1 MSCYRLTENL
11 SKMENKES
19 KERIIAEYLTSGLS
33 YRQAAPKYGV
43 NFRTLHGWVKEYKG
57 QMKKPSKAVIVK
69 PVPALPPEQEPLP
82 TDVKL
87 LQAELRK
94 ARLHNQALE
103 QVIAIAEEELGL
115 PIRKKSGTKRS

>member
-1 MSCYRLTENL
+1 
-11 SKMENKES
+11 MEDRKS
-19 KERIIAEYLTSGLS
+19 KERIIAEYLASGLS

-43 NFRTLHGWVKEYKG
+43 NFRTLHRWVKQHKG
-57 QMKKPSKAVIVK
+57 QMKKPTKAVTVK
-69 PVPALPPEQEPLP
+69 PVPVLPPGQESLP

-94 ARLHNQALE
+94 ARLHTQVLE

-115 PIRKKSGTKRS
+115 SIRKKSGTKQS